1 MIQRHDQKQVLHVLV
16 SVPSGVSGQ
25 GGIDRVM
32 GALMHELER
41 QNRGD
46 IDVRFL
52 ASRGSGHV
60 AWSLFHALNFCGR
73 MIAGRL
79 AGKVD
84 VVHLNVSN
92 GGSTYRK
99 IIIAACARL
108 MNIPYVVHLH
118 SGQYPEFWTGNN
130 RLRNRLIRRMFSG
143 ARRIVVLGKVWR
155 TFVESRVPEVSSAI
169 SIIHNASAR
178 PSVPRVGG
186 GDVVHILFLGRITPL
201 KGTPQ
206 LFDAL
211 DRIRDLPAWRATIAG
226 DGAVDD
232 ARAQANDLGLSSR
245 IDIPG
250 WVGPDTVTSLLS
262 TADILVLPSFVEN
275 LPVSVI
281 EGMAHS
287 LAVVTT
293 PVGAVE
299 DIITDGV
306 SGILVPVGDAA
317 ALADAMKRLV
327 EDRGLR
333 LRLGSAAMA
342 VHRERLELAPFADAL
357 CATWKTAASTDH
369 GAPMRN
375 SR

>member
-1 MIQRHDQKQVLHVLV
+1 
-16 SVPSGVSGQ
+16 
-25 GGIDRVM
+25 
-32 GALMHELER
+32 
-41 QNRGD
+41 
-46 IDVRFL
+46 
-52 ASRGSGHV
+52 
-60 AWSLFHALNFCGR
+60 
-73 MIAGRL
+73 
-79 AGKVD
+79 
-84 VVHLNVSN
+84 
-92 GGSTYRK
+92 
-99 IIIAACARL
+99 
-108 MNIPYVVHLH
+108 
-118 SGQYPEFWTGNN
+118 
-130 RLRNRLIRRMFSG
+130 MFSG

-178 PSVPRVGG
+178 PSLPRVGG

-232 ARAQANDLGLSSR
+232 ARAQANNLGLSSR

>member
-1 MIQRHDQKQVLHVLV
+1 MMLRHNQKPVLRVLV
-16 SVPSGVSGQ
+16 SVPSGVFGQ

-41 QNRGD
+41 QRRD
-46 IDVRFL
+46 DVDVRFL

-60 AWSLFHALNFCGR
+60 AWSLFHALNFCVR

-99 IIIAACARL
+99 MIIAACARL
-108 MNIPYVVHLH
+108 MGVPYVVHLH
-118 SGQYPEFWTGNN
+118 SGQYPEFWTRDN
-130 RLRNRLIRRMFSG
+130 RLRNRLIRRMFGG
-143 ARRIVVLGKVWR
+143 AKRIVVLGKVWR
-155 TFVESRVPEVSSAI
+155 AFVESRAPEVSPVI
-169 SIIHNASAR
+169 SIIQNASAS
-178 PSVPRVGG
+178 PALPRVGG

-226 DGAVDD
+226 DGDVDH
-232 ARAQANDLGLSSR
+232 ARAQTNALGLSSR

-250 WVGPDTVTSLLS
+250 WVGPDIVASLLS
-262 TADILVLPSFVEN
+262 SADILVLPSFVEN

-281 EGMAHS
+281 EGMANS
-287 LAVVTT
+287 LAIVTT

-306 SGILVPVGDAA
+306 SGIIVPIGDAA
-317 ALADAMKRLV
+317 ALADALTRLI
-327 EDRGLR
+327 EDRDLR
-333 LRLGSAAMA
+333 LRLGSAALA

-357 CATWKTAASTDH
+357 CATWKAAALKDQ
-369 GAPMRN
+369 GPPIRN